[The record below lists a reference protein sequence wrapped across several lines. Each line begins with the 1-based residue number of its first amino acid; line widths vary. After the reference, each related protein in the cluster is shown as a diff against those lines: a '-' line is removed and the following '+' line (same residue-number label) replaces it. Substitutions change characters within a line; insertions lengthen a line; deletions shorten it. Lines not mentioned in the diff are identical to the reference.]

1 MLQSG
6 ALPFGKQRSS
16 ALLYQPKDAV
26 TILAACAALHKITL
40 KAGEP
45 ELEDSDGED
54 EENEPLQQGQ
64 LQIGHVIIARTPHVP
79 AVITQRVAHE
89 GKVVE
94 ERGNQPL
101 LSGPYLAHNST
112 FVSYTAG
119 SGSNSRCAAGP
130 ETLPHVCASH
140 DIPAV

>member
-45 ELEDSDGED
+45 ELEDSDDVLLDRKPCPTCVHHMISQRFELLLNISHRLLH
-54 EENEPLQQGQ
+54 EQGQ
-64 LQIGHVIIARTPHVP
+64 QL
-79 AVITQRVAHE
+79 
-89 GKVVE
+89 
-94 ERGNQPL
+94 
-101 LSGPYLAHNST
+101 
-112 FVSYTAG
+112 
-119 SGSNSRCAAGP
+119 
-130 ETLPHVCASH
+130 
-140 DIPAV
+140 